1 MRDREPFPLK
11 LEEGIAIYPD
21 EIGPRLPALGL
32 RALTQNQLHV
42 AIDPEQMRVSLRT
55 PDWGTKIPRWFARWL

>member
-1 MRDREPFPLK
+1 LGDQEPLTLK

-21 EIGPRLPALGL
+21 DVGLRLPVLGL

-42 AIDPEQMRVSLRT
+42 AIDPERMQV
-55 PDWGTKIPRWFARWL
+55 